1 MPRRTVQ
8 RSELPA
14 LEDACMAFARAQ
26 HRFERLEATRE
37 QLGELFKVR
46 PPPLGCPLP
55 EHIPLGAGGNLCHPP
70 CSPPQHNSFQLQRI
84 QEEVTSP
91 TATVYR

>member
-46 PPPLGCPLP
+46 PPPRVFPPRAHPTRSWWKPLP
-55 EHIPLGAGGNLCHPP
+55 PALFP
-70 CSPPQHNSFQLQRI
+70 PPQHNSFQLQRI